1 MTKFYLLLVILF
13 TLNSYAQDE
22 GIPIKKFNITGS
34 VDVYARFNLNSYNRN
49 YEDFLAPSPATSF
62 ANDPGF
68 AIGMANVIMS
78 YEMGKLG
85 AVADLVFGPRGEDAV
100 FNSIGSSNIVNQ
112 LYAYW
117 NVSDKITLSLGNWNT
132 YLGYEVI
139 SPTANF
145 NYSTS
150 YMFSYG
156 PFSHTGLK
164 VDFALNDEFSAMVA
178 VMNPTD
184 FTEFNPNGTYSL
196 GAQLGYAKDAG
207 SAYLNFL
214 YGDQDGKLDKRG
226 NNAGDVSAG
235 STFQVDL
242 TAGADLS
249 DKFYLGL
256 NTTYNTTST
265 GEAFTDSGIR
275 DVDGDNY
282 GFYGAAVYLQ
292 YGFTNSFLIGARG
305 EYFKEFNYGAGALE
319 VYDVEGDAGVFAA
332 TVSGNIV
339 LGDLMLIPEV
349 RLDSADQDI
358 FTNKNIDGT
367 QASLA
372 SLLLA
377 AVYKF

>member
-1 MTKFYLLLVILF
+1 MKKIYLPFFLIFAF
-13 TLNSYAQDE
+13 TTYAQEEDTTTN
-22 GIPIKKFNITGS
+22 GFNITGS
-34 VDVYARFNLNSYNRN
+34 VDVYARFNLNSFNRN
-49 YEDFLAPSPATSF
+49 YENIDAPAPATSF
-62 ANDPGF
+62 ANKPGF

-78 YEMGKLG
+78 YEKGKVG

-100 FNSIGSSNIVNQ
+100 FNSTGSSNIVNQ
-112 LYAYW
+112 LYVYW
-117 NVSDKITLSLGNWNT
+117 NVSDKISLTLGNWNT

-164 VDFALNDEFSAMVA
+164 ADFALSDEFSAMVS

-184 FTEFNPNGTYSL
+184 YTEFNPAGTYTL
-196 GAQLGYAKDAG
+196 GAQLGYTKDAG

-214 YGDQDGKLDKRG
+214 YGDQDGKLDGIG
-226 NNAGDVSAG
+226 NKSGDVSSG

-242 TAGADLS
+242 TAGVDVS
-249 DKFYLGL
+249 EEFYLGF
-256 NTTYNTTST
+256 NTTYNTTAT
-265 GEAFTDSGIR
+265 GEAYTDTGIR
-275 DVDGDNY
+275 DEDGEDF

-292 YGFTNSFLIGARG
+292 YGLSDSFSIGTRA
-305 EYFKEFNYGAGALE
+305 EYFEEFNGGAGALG
-319 VYDVEGDAGVFAA
+319 VYDADGDAGVFAV
-332 TVSGNIV
+332 TVSGNISI
-339 LGDLMLIPEV
+339 GDLMLIPEI

-358 FTNKNIDGT
+358 FLNKDITAT
-367 QASLA
+367 QGSLA

>member
-1 MTKFYLLLVILF
+1 MKKIYLPFVLLF
-13 TLNSYAQDE
+13 ALNSYAQEEDA
-22 GIPIKKFNITGS
+22 PTKKFNISGS
-34 VDVYARFNLNSYNRN
+34 ADVYARFNLNSFNRN
-49 YEDFLAPSPATSF
+49 YDDIDAPAPATSF
-62 ANDPGF
+62 ANHPGF
-68 AIGMANVIMS
+68 ALGMANVIMS
-78 YEMGKLG
+78 YETGKVG
-85 AVADLVFGPRGEDAV
+85 AVVDLAYGPRGEDAV
-100 FNSIGSSNIVNQ
+100 FNSIGSSNIINQ
-112 LYAYW
+112 LYVYW
-117 NVSDKITLSLGNWNT
+117 NVSDKVTLSLGNWNT

-156 PFSHTGLK
+156 PFSHTGIK
-164 VDFALNDEFSAMVA
+164 ADFALSNEFSAMVA

-184 FTEFNPNGTYSL
+184 YTEFNPAGTYTL

-214 YGDQDGKLDKRG
+214 YGDQDGKLDGKG
-226 NNAGDVSAG
+226 NNGGDVSAG

-242 TAGADLS
+242 TAGLDVS
-249 DKFYLGL
+249 DEFYLGF

-265 GEAFTDSGIR
+265 GETFTDTGIQ
-275 DVDGDNY
+275 DVDGDDY

-292 YGFTNSFLIGARG
+292 YSLSETFALGTRA
-305 EYFKEFNYGAGALE
+305 EYFKEFNGGAGALG
-319 VYDVEGDAGVFAA
+319 VYDSDGDAGVFAV
-332 TVSGNIV
+332 TLSGNIV

-358 FTNKNIDGT
+358 FTNTDIDGT
-367 QASLA
+367 QESLA